1 MFEKVREVLH
11 SFTTY
16 IDTNIRGKR
25 FAILY
30 IIFILILLGTA
41 VSGWNWYDVQWF
53 IRWTHYD
60 LLHVYFA
67 EKCAYFPLAPITFVL
82 LYKFATYI
90 AYTYHLYEP
99 IYFIRFVTKLPM
111 IISAALIAYILYRE
125 SRPSVA
131 ILWMFTLPTYSNIWA
146 LQFDIIT
153 ALFLLLMVL
162 LEKRGKSLLAGVCL
176 AVAALYKQAV
186 IVAYIP
192 YLIYMIVRRRFR
204 RLALFSLGFFTVLFG
219 VLTPYLLVSY
229 REFIEKAILFHA
241 DRFPQD
247 LSIWNIPQILTN
259 YKLLVPLFK
268 WLWEP
273 VFIIALFTYI
283 GLRILYLHHKY
294 NIISI
299 TDEEFNKILINDIVI
314 SILLLIFFNKV
325 GNPGYF
331 IWIAPLLLLL
341 INDELYYLAYIICTI
356 FAYVIYPSILYIPAV
371 MLNKGIF
378 IVEDLKYWPARKLF
392 AKSIAG
398 LPQQLR
404 TLLLEPTSVS
414 EIKLMK
420 FLYNNFGY
428 FGFICL
434 IAYNILLIYSI
445 IKLTKIRITD
455 QQRENLKKQ

>member
-1 MFEKVREVLH
+1 MLEKVREVLH

-16 IDTNIRGKR
+16 IDNNIRGRR
-25 FAILY
+25 FAIIY

-53 IRWTHYD
+53 IRWTHYN

-82 LYKFATYI
+82 LYKFATYV
-90 AYTYHLYEP
+90 AHTYHLYEP

-125 SRPSVA
+125 TRPSVA
-131 ILWMFTLPTYSNIWA
+131 LLWMFTLPTYSNIWA

-162 LEKRGKSLLAGVCL
+162 LERRGRSFLAGVCL

-192 YLIYMIVRRRFR
+192 YLLYMVFRRRFK
-204 RLALFSLGFFTVLFG
+204 RLALFSLGFFTTLFG
-219 VLTPYLLVSY
+219 MLAPYLAVSY
-229 REFIEKAILFHA
+229 REFIYKSMLFHA

-259 YKLLVPLFK
+259 YKLLIPLFR

-273 VFIIALFTYI
+273 VFLIALFAYLGTRLY
-283 GLRILYLHHKY
+283 ILYRKSKLSP
-294 NIISI
+294 I
-299 TDEEFNKILINDIVI
+299 DEKEFNNMLISDIVV
-314 SILLLIFFNKV
+314 SILFIIFFNKV

-331 IWIAPLLLLL
+331 IWVAPLLLLL
-341 INDELYYLAYIICTI
+341 INDEIYYLAYIVCTI
-356 FAYVIYPSILYIPAV
+356 FAYIIYPSLLYIPAV
-371 MLNKGIF
+371 ILNRGIF
-378 IVEDLKYWPARKLF
+378 IVEDLRYWPARKLF

-398 LPQQLR
+398 LPQQLK
-404 TLLLEPTSVS
+404 TLLLEPTSLS

-434 IAYNILLIYSI
+434 LAYNILLVYSI
-445 IKLTKIRITD
+445 IKLIKTK
-455 QQRENLKKQ
+455 

>member
-1 MFEKVREVLH
+1 MLEKVREILQ

-16 IDTNIRGKR
+16 IDTNIRGKK
-25 FAILY
+25 FAIIY

-53 IRWTHYD
+53 IRWTHYG

-82 LYKFATYI
+82 LYKFATYV
-90 AYTYHLYEP
+90 AYTYHLYKP

-131 ILWMFTLPTYSNIWA
+131 LLWMFTLPTYSNIWA

-162 LEKRGKSLLAGVCL
+162 LEKRGRSLLAGVCL
-176 AVAALYKQAV
+176 AIAALYKQAV
-186 IVAYIP
+186 VVAYIP
-192 YLIYMIVRRRFR
+192 YLIYMIVRKRFR

-229 REFIEKAILFHA
+229 REFIEKSILFHA

-273 VFIIALFTYI
+273 VFIIALFTYLGFRI
-283 GLRILYLHHKY
+283 VYIQRKYGIDTISEEEFNRILISDV
-294 NIISI
+294 IISI
-299 TDEEFNKILINDIVI
+299 LF
-314 SILLLIFFNKV
+314 LIFFNKV

-331 IWIAPLLLLL
+331 IWVAPLLLLL
-341 INDELYYLAYIICTI
+341 INDEIYYLAYIICTI
-356 FAYVIYPSILYIPAV
+356 FAYIIYPSILYIPAV

-428 FGFICL
+428 FGFIC
-434 IAYNILLIYSI
+434 IVAYNILLIYSV
-445 IKLTKIRITD
+445 IKLAKTGTINR
-455 QQRENLKKQ
+455 RENLKKQ